1 MENEKDQPAR
11 KCDQAAWNSN
21 EHEPTHHTELVK
33 KLAIIVPVDDARM
46 DGAFIHFAPVRI
58 GDPGA
63 QYY

>member
-1 MENEKDQPAR
+1 MENEENQPTN
-11 KCDQAAWNSN
+11 KCNQTAGNCG

-33 KLAIIVPVDDARM
+33 KLAIIVPVYDARM